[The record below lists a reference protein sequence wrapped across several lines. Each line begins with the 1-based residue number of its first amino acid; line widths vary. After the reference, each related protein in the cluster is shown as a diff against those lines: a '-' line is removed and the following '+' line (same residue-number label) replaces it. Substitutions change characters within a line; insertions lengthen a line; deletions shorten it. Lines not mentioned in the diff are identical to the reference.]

1 MEAAFVTRVRGELRR
16 RPRPAPSVE
25 VVAETDAHE
34 GPVYAADEHAL
45 YFTSADGTAIKRLDL
60 VTRSVT
66 VVRRADEHAN
76 GMTMGRDGRLVA
88 CLQGSMTEPARIAAV
103 DRRTG
108 EASTIVDAWR
118 GRALNSPND
127 VIVAAD
133 GAIWFTDP
141 SYGWLQG
148 FRPQPR
154 IVDQVYRFHDG
165 ELEVVAG
172 GFVKPNGL
180 ALSPDE
186 RTLYVGDS
194 ETREV
199 WALEGGRRRV
209 LARIADGYPDGL
221 KTDAAGRVYTTCAD
235 GIQVFRPDGS
245 LAREIP
251 APGAVNLAFGRD
263 LLFITTD
270 TAVLAARGA

>member
-1 MEAAFVTRVRGELRR
+1 MELLAH
-16 RPRPAPSVE
+16 
-25 VVAETDAHE
+25 TDAHE
-34 GPVYAADEHAL
+34 GPVYAADEDAL
-45 YFTSADGTAIKRLDL
+45 YFTSVGGTAIKRLDL
-60 VTRSVT
+60 GTRAVD
-66 VVRRADEHAN
+66 VVREGDDHAN
-76 GMTMGRDGRLVA
+76 GMTMSRDGRLVV
-88 CLQGSMTEPARIAAV
+88 CLQGSRTEPARIAAV

-108 EASTIVDAWR
+108 DTETIVDAWR

-127 VIVAAD
+127 VLVASD

-148 FRPQPR
+148 FRPEPE
-154 IVDQVYRFHDG
+154 VPDQVYRLDAG
-165 ELEVVAG
+165 DLEVVAG

-194 ETREV
+194 ETSEL
-199 WALEGGRRRV
+199 WELNGSRRV
-209 LARIADGYPDGL
+209 FARIANGSPDGL
-221 KTDAAGRVYTTCAD
+221 KTDASGRVYTTCAD
-235 GIQVFRPDGS
+235 GVQVFRVDGS

-251 APGAVNLAFGRD
+251 APGAVNFAFGREH
-263 LLFITTD
+263 LFITTD